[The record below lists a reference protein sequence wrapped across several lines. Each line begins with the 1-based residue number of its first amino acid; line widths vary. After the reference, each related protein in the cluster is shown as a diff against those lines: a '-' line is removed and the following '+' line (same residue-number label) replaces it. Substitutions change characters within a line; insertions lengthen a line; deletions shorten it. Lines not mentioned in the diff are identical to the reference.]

1 MIKSLLDRGWV
12 RVLGH
17 REVPGRPA
25 VFGTTRA
32 FMDYF
37 GLRSLSQLPALAD
50 LANPDDERIG
60 DPQLS
65 MLPPQVADHAN

>member
-1 MIKSLLDRGWV
+1 MKALLRRCSWLLLSLMC
-12 RVLGH
+12 
-17 REVPGRPA
+17 A
-25 VFGTTRA
+25 
-32 FMDYF
+32 
-37 GLRSLSQLPALAD
+37 LPALAD

>member
-1 MIKSLLDRGWV
+1 
-12 RVLGH
+12 
-17 REVPGRPA
+17 
-25 VFGTTRA
+25 
-32 FMDYF
+32 MDYF

-65 MLPPQVADHAN
+65 MLAPQVADHAN